1 MTLIRQTHP
10 YGFRCGQ
17 WAILRCTVPAASD
30 LGREC
35 YLVEFADSVTD
46 FWVTGDPAAGYE
58 FTTGAALFGEL
69 P

>member
-1 MTLIRQTHP
+1 MKFIRTMHP
-10 YGFRCGQ
+10 AGFRSGT

-35 YLVEFADSVTD
+35 YLVEFADSATD
-46 FWVTGDPAAGYE
+46 FWVVDDPDGHYE